1 MRKPPQQHQ
10 QQQKHLEPQK
20 AKTAT
25 PTNILIV
32 CHNIFDPVHDQTNR
46 TITVRTGFGLRSF
59 ACTFVYLFVF
69 VKLLNKIN
77 SNNNHKQRI
86 KN

>member
-32 CHNIFDPVHDQTNR
+32 CRNIFDPVHDQTNR
-46 TITVRTGFGLRSF
+46 TITVRTGFGLRSLVRSSI
-59 ACTFVYLFVF
+59 CLF
-69 VKLLNKIN
+69 LLNYLTK
-77 SNNNHKQRI
+77 
-86 KN
+86 